1 MPSVSGLD
9 AQQRGRCKDR
19 VVQAALLALAHPTAV
34 HYTMD
39 GRRWEGIAR
48 NRQSRLGQFPAHSDC
63 SSFAT
68 WCLWNGLF
76 VKYGIGDVVNGH
88 DWKAGFTGT
97 MRTHGMRVGD
107 QHNAQRGDCV
117 FYDNPSHVTIVV
129 AREADGLKVVSHGN
143 ERGPFKVKFDYRR
156 VVQIR
161 RYI

>member
-1 MPSVSGLD
+1 MPSVSGLN
-9 AQQRGRCKDR
+9 AQERRRCKER
-19 VVQAALLALAHPTAV
+19 VVQAALLALAHPSAV

-39 GRRWEGIAR
+39 SRRWEGIDR

-76 VKYGIGDVVNGH
+76 VKYGIGDVVNGQH
-88 DWKAGFTGT
+88 WEAGFTGT
-97 MRTHGMRVGD
+97 MRTHGMRVAD
-107 QHNAQRGDCV
+107 PSNLQRGDCV

-129 AREADGLKVVSHGN
+129 AREQDGLKVVSHGS
-143 ERGPFKVKFDYRR
+143 ESGPARHLFNYRPVVKM
-156 VVQIR
+156 V